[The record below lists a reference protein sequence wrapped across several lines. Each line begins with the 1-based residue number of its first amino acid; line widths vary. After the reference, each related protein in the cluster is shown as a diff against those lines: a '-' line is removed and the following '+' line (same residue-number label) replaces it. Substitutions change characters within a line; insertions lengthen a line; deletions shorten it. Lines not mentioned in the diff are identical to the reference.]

1 MDHVND
7 YKWGEREPG
16 VTMDE
21 YSGGPFGWGD
31 VKRNTISVPSGIAR
45 PWNKY
50 MDKP

>member
-1 MDHVND
+1 MND